1 MRIKNKM
8 QLLAVVL
15 IGILLVFVAAC
26 QSGSGGSG
34 STAGHAEN
42 AQDEHAEQDEHG
54 EEPAVHLSEA
64 DMEAFGIGTATAGPG
79 KLKVQFSLPG
89 EVTTDPGRLAHI
101 VPQVAGVMREIRKEV
116 GDRVTKGEVMAIL
129 DSRQLSELK
138 SAFLVAKEQVIL
150 TEKTFQRE
158 ERLWEQRVSSERVY
172 LEAKQA
178 LAKARIELEAAGQK
192 LRALGFSEKYVHNL
206 SFHQG
211 VPFNRYEIIAPFDG
225 TVINKHATLG
235 EALAEDAEAF
245 TIADLSTVWV
255 NLTVYQKDLPYIR
268 KGQPVALASK
278 QGNLNA
284 EGVISY
290 ISPTLIEE
298 TRTATARVVLKNPEG
313 LWRPGLF
320 INARITMDEKVV
332 PLLVPKTAL
341 VVMEEE
347 TFVFVGA
354 EDGFEPKPVE
364 LGRTNG
370 THVEIVS
377 GLEPGERYVSD
388 GAFTLKSE
396 LEKASFGGEG
406 HGH

>member
-8 QLLAVVL
+8 QLLAVAL
-15 IGILLVFVAAC
+15 IGILLVSVAAC

-42 AQDEHAEQDEHG
+42 AQDEHAEQGEHAEG
-54 EEPAVHLSEA
+54 QAVHLSEA

-79 KLKVQFSLPG
+79 KLKVQLPLPG

-116 GDRVTKGEVMAIL
+116 GDQVTKGEVMAIL

-138 SAFLVAKEQVIL
+138 SSFLVAKEQVIL

-211 VPFNRYEIIAPFDG
+211 VPFNRYEITAPFGG

-255 NLTVYQKDLPYIR
+255 NLTVYQKDLPYLR
-268 KGQPVALASK
+268 KGQPVVLASK
-278 QGNLNA
+278 QGNLKA

-290 ISPTLIEE
+290 ISPTLFEE
-298 TRTATARVVLKNPEG
+298 TRTATARVVLKNPDG

-320 INARITMDEKVV
+320 VNARITMDEVVV

-341 VVMEEE
+341 VVMEDE
-347 TFVFVGA
+347 TFVFVSA
-354 EDGFEPKPVE
+354 EDGFRPEPVE

-370 THVEIVS
+370 THVEILS
-377 GLEPGERYVSD
+377 GLEQGERYVSD